1 MWNAPGS
8 ITAAHLA
15 AGAAA
20 ANLADG
26 SVAAAKLAAGAALAN
41 LAEASV
47 PLAKLKELYPVGS
60 VVEWVGTFDASH
72 KPDAGEWKECDG
84 SVLDKTVYP
93 DLYALF
99 GANRW
104 AKDSG
109 NYFLIPNFKRK
120 VAVGRDVGGVC
131 TMIEVGGHLDG
142 CGNWCGYA
150 GAGGAETSTVAG
162 VVLGQSNSCGTY
174 YLTYGSQS
182 VSILQPYVTVYK
194 LLKVKAA
201 A

>member
-1 MWNAPGS
+1 MWNAPRS

-47 PLAKLKELYPVGS
+47 PLAKLKELYPVGA
-60 VVEWVGTFDASH
+60 VVEWVGMFDSSH

-84 SVLDKTVYP
+84 SVLDKTVYTA
-93 DLYALF
+93 LYALF

-104 AKDSG
+104 GKESG
-109 NYFLIPNFKRK
+109 NSFLIPNFKRR
-120 VAVGRDVGGVC
+120 VMVGRDVGGIC
-131 TMIEVGGHLDG
+131 NMIEVGGHLDG
-142 CGNWCGYA
+142 CGNWCDYA
-150 GAGGAETSTVAG
+150 GSGGAECAYVYGAVTGATGCAS
-162 VVLGQSNSCGTY
+162 Y
-174 YLTYGSQS
+174 YLTNASQS
-182 VSILQPYVTVYK
+182 ISVLQPYVTVYK

-201 A
+201 